1 MFSFPTPE
9 DFGGQ
14 PTPDIPG
21 DVAPPDISTEADFRQ
36 ICGKHHGIQGHHNS
50 CYLDA
55 TLFCMF
61 YFTTVFDFIFNR
73 QPKPGDLKEYPEVQR
88 VLKDGIVNPLRT

>member
-1 MFSFPTPE
+1 MFPE
-9 DFGGQ
+9 FGSQ
-14 PTPDIPG
+14 TTPDLDGDIP
-21 DVAPPDISTEADFRQ
+21 PPEIFSDSDFRLV
-36 ICGKHHGIQGHHNS
+36 CGKNRGIQGHHNS

-73 QPKPGDLKEYPEVQR
+73 PPGTEDLVEYAKVQKVLKE
-88 VLKDGIVNPLRT
+88 GIVNPLRR